1 MMKCPVDF
9 DFLDPA
15 VQSNPLEF
23 FAVLR
28 EQAPVYLEPRTG
40 AYFITRAEDLRYV
53 AEHPEIFS
61 NIVDPTVFRACMGLP
76 LAELDPEVAELL
88 RREGWLVPF
97 TILLTDPPIH
107 GRYRR
112 LAMEALSPKAVKQ
125 IEPFICTRI
134 DTLLS
139 RFDGG
144 EAVDF
149 LVEFA
154 QRLPLSIILKFLGA
168 GEKHLQ
174 NVNDWTDQWFGTL
187 MGQTPREEYLKSVR
201 AICQIQKLV
210 AARIDEVHRQRDDSL
225 LCTLMHAHEATG
237 DEPLTLEETISIFSV
252 LLFAGHDTT
261 RQTLTNAARLLA
273 TDKALYPRLREKPEL
288 IKAFVEEVIR
298 LYSPA
303 NVTPR
308 VAAQATEIGG
318 VKIPANAPIFMCWG
332 SGNRDPRRFAE
343 PDTLQCSRDAAATH
357 LGFGAGI
364 HFCAGSRLARAQL
377 TLTVEALVARYSDI
391 SLAVPES
398 ELQYAPAINLRALLA
413 LPVRCTRG

>member
-1 MMKCPVDF
+1 MKCPVDF

-15 VQSNPLEF
+15 VQANPQEF

-28 EQAPVYLEPRTG
+28 EQAPVYQEPRTG

-76 LAELDPEVAELL
+76 LAELDPEVAGLL
-88 RREGWLVPF
+88 RQEGWLVPF
-97 TILLTDPPIH
+97 TILLTDPPVH

-112 LAMEALSPKAVKQ
+112 LVMEALSPKAVKQ
-125 IEPFICTRI
+125 IEPFIRGKI
-134 DTLLS
+134 DSLLQ
-139 RFDGG
+139 RFDSGN
-144 EAVDF
+144 EVDF
-149 LVEFA
+149 LFEFA

-168 GEKHLQ
+168 GEEHLH
-174 NVNDWTDQWFGTL
+174 NVNAWTDQWFSTL
-187 MGQTPREEYLKSVR
+187 MGQTSREEYLKSVH

-210 AARIDEVHRQRDDSL
+210 VARVDEVHRQRDDSL
-225 LCTLMHAHEATG
+225 LCTLMHAHETTG
-237 DEPLTLEETISIFSV
+237 DEPLTLEETISIFST

-261 RQTLTNAARLLA
+261 RQTLTNATRALA
-273 TDKALYPRLREKPEL
+273 TDKTLYAQLREQPEL
-288 IKAFVEEVIR
+288 IKSFVEEVIR

-308 VAAQATEIGG
+308 IAAQDTELGG
-318 VKIPANAPIFMCWG
+318 VKIPAQSPIFMCWG
-332 SGNRDPRRFAE
+332 SGNRDPQQFVN
-343 PDTLQCSRDAAATH
+343 PDHLQCPRDTAATH

-377 TLTVEALVARYSDI
+377 TATVEALVARYSDI
-391 SLAVPES
+391 SLAIPES
-398 ELQYAPAINLRALLA
+398 ELQFAPAINLRALLR
-413 LPVRCTRG
+413 LPVRCTKR